1 MVEPVEIAE
10 LGVYVSAL
18 KLPRVP
24 ENWPK
29 LLASWKSNDMETW
42 IQVVDALAVAGL
54 HHVLFLAFNA
64 VSAFRYGYNKLKRL
78 EAELLLVLSGTD
90 RFMRAVELAGAKT
103 GRPGVAIIVAKGRDA
118 CAHSAERIS
127 ASIDGSDALPGQTRE
142 EAIVVAIARSLD
154 VGSSALNSVGDDTR
168 VILYELVEEGALIYC

>member
-1 MVEPVEIAE
+1 MEIAE
-10 LGVYVSAL
+10 LGVYVSVF

-29 LLASWKSNDMETW
+29 LLASWRIDDVETC
-42 IQVVDALAVAGL
+42 IQVVDAGAVAGL
-54 HHVLFLAFNA
+54 PHILFLVFNA

-90 RFMRAVELAGAKT
+90 RFLRAVELVGAKA

-127 ASIDGSDALPGQTRE
+127 TSIDGSDALPSQTRGE
-142 EAIVVAIARSLD
+142 VIMVAIAGGLGLGYGVD
-154 VGSSALNSVGDDTR
+154 GFP
-168 VILYELVEEGALIYC
+168 YKLVEEGALIYC